1 MSILKSAS
9 LTLIGL
15 LFTGFISIAAKPTP
29 LIDTIPDANLL
40 NGIKMIRNGK
50 LAARER
56 DSLKSVIVI
65 YEERI
70 RNYQKLIFNF
80 ETTVDK
86 HNSKDSSRLAQIDFY
101 KQEITIY
108 KDLIAEYRKAL
119 QDQKQRH
126 FKQMLIMAL
135 ITVAAF
141 II

>member
-1 MSILKSAS
+1 
-9 LTLIGL
+9 
-15 LFTGFISIAAKPTP
+15 
-29 LIDTIPDANLL
+29 
-40 NGIKMIRNGK
+40 MIRNGK
-50 LAARER
+50 LAAQER
-56 DSLKSVIVI
+56 DSLRAAVVV

-86 HNSKDSSRLAQIDFY
+86 HNSKDSSRLAQIEFY

-108 KDLIAEYRKAL
+108 KDLIAEYRRAL

-135 ITVAAF
+135 ISVAAF

>member
-1 MSILKSAS
+1 MNILK
-9 LTLIGL
+9 LVVLPLIGL
-15 LFTGFISIAAKPTP
+15 LFTSSTLIASTPTIP
-29 LIDTIPDANLL
+29 IDTIPDANLL

-50 LAARER
+50 LAAQER
-56 DSLKSVIVI
+56 DSLRAAVVV

-86 HNSKDSSRLAQIDFY
+86 HNSKDSSRLAQIEFY

-108 KDLIAEYRKAL
+108 KDLIAEYRRAL

-135 ITVAAF
+135 ISVAAF